1 MNEKEKT
8 NKKRKIEKI
17 DIAIFLIIFIAFG
30 FALLS
35 FYPGIITPDGIDQI
49 NQAQTNKYS
58 TGHPII
64 DSFLVG
70 NLTKIAGN
78 I

>member
-17 DIAIFLIIFIAFG
+17 DIAIFLIIFIVFG

-49 NQAQTNKYS
+49 NQAQN
-58 TGHPII
+58 
-64 DSFLVG
+64 
-70 NLTKIAGN
+70 
-78 I
+78 